1 MYVFNCGVEHPMG
14 EYLRG
19 AIQVP
24 IEHKYLIN
32 ARRWADAV
40 AGRYRATIQ
49 IDSTSLYIVIKP
61 NEGVTVDE
69 VLKLRDM
76 AQAISL
82 GFTPEDALK
91 LENENY
97 RLEYIDL
104 KEHVKRQHISR
115 VKGRIIGEDGRA
127 KATIEALTG
136 AKIVVGDRYVGILG
150 PADAVDVAKEALLM
164 LISGKKHGTVY
175 KYIEKALRQP

>member
-1 MYVFNCGVEHPMG
+1 MG

-19 AIQVP
+19 AVQVP
-24 IEHKYLIN
+24 IERKHLAN
-32 ARRWADAV
+32 ARRWAEAV

-49 IDSTSLYIVIKP
+49 IDSTSLYIIIRP

-82 GFTPEDALK
+82 GFAPEDALK
-91 LENENY
+91 LEDESY

-104 KEHVKRQHISR
+104 KEHVERQHMPR

-127 KATIEALTG
+127 KATIEALAG
-136 AKIVVGDRYVGILG
+136 VKVVVGDRYVGVLG
-150 PADAVDVAKEALLM
+150 PADAVYVAKEALLM

-175 KYIEKALRQP
+175 KYIEKALRQPP